1 MTAKALALKYLPSPA
16 IKQLRTVKS
25 YLAVCFFRPYE
36 ARHNYDE
43 KGSFPT
49 MSTPVGGGACV
60 GEVVALQ

>member
-36 ARHNYDE
+36 ARHNYAKYD
-43 KGSFPT
+43 
-49 MSTPVGGGACV
+49 
-60 GEVVALQ
+60 L